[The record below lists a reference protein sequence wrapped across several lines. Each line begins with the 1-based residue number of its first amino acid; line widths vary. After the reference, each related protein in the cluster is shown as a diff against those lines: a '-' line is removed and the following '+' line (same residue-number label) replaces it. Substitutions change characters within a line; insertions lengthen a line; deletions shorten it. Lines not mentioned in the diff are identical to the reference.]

1 MFAERRSVDRILLV
15 SGDADMIP
23 AMNHARKAGLE
34 IGLIQLLAPARDIH
48 DTLRQHAD
56 YARAASLP

>member
-1 MFAERRSVDRILLV
+1 
-15 SGDADMIP
+15 MIP